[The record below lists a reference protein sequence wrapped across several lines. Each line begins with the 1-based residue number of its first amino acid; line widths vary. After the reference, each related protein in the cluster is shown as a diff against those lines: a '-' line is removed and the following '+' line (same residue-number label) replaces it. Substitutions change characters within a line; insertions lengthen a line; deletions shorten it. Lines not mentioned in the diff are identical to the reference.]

1 MKALT
6 LEDLSREELL
16 AWIKASHLWRIRQV
30 DLLSVRHT
38 TLCAKAAAASR
49 KWIDACGAEA
59 RAVQAWLA
67 HGEPRER
74 NRLERIYLN
83 LKDETEKLER
93 AMKRADREQKACWA
107 AMEAEWA
114 RDRA

>member
-6 LEDLSREELL
+6 IEDLSREELL

-74 NRLERIYLN
+74 NRLERVYLN

-93 AMKRADREQKACWA
+93 TMKRADREQKACWA

>member
-16 AWIKASHLWRIRQV
+16 ALIKANLLWRVRQV
-30 DLLSVRHT
+30 DLLAVRHT
-38 TLCAKAAAASR
+38 TLCAKSEAASI
-49 KWIDACGAEA
+49 KWLDACSAEM
-59 RAVQAWLA
+59 RACQAWLA
-67 HGEPRER
+67 HSEPRER

-83 LKDETEKLER
+83 LKDEAEKAER

-107 AMEAEWA
+107 ALEAEWA
-114 RDRA
+114 RHRT

>member
-16 AWIKASHLWRIRQV
+16 AWIKASRPWRIRQV

-38 TLCAKAAAASR
+38 TLCAKSEAALR
-49 KWIDACGAEA
+49 KWLDACSAET
-59 RAVQAWLA
+59 RAFQAWLA

-74 NRLERIYLN
+74 NRLELIYLN
-83 LKDETEKLER
+83 LKDEAQKAER
-93 AMKRADREQKACWA
+93 ASKRADREQKACWA
-107 AMEAEWA
+107 AMEAEWS
-114 RDRA
+114 RDRE